1 MGIYHDFCTIG
12 ESIVLIESIVIFMC
26 NFIYTNIHV
35 CSRMNCNEALSQKSR
50 KHKHAIKKIT
60 QERAG
65 K

>member
-1 MGIYHDFCTIG
+1 MRIYHDLCTTG
-12 ESIVLIESIVIFMC
+12 EYIVIYMF
-26 NFIYTNIHV
+26 NFIYIYIHV